1 MKLDFQVRYFLEHK
15 ALPQALWN
23 NREQLLLSLLREN
36 RKAMVGF
43 YARAEEVNPEYQCP
57 YTAEQFSV
65 SLREYVTD
73 TGSVLIVRVAMPE
86 PEVPLLCHT
95 VYICFAGNNCDDA
108 YFTSELE
115 QSGKHLLCAWT
126 KEGVHMSFGE
136 VPEDDFAKVVEL
148 FWEMKCDGGYAEYK
162 RVYD

>member
-23 NREQLLLSLLREN
+23 NREQLLLSLLRGN
-36 RKAMVGF
+36 QKTMIGF
-43 YARAEEVNPEYQCP
+43 YDRAEEVNPEYLCP

-95 VYICFAGNNCDDA
+95 VYICFASNNCDDA

-148 FWEMKCDGGYAEYK
+148 VWEMKRNGRYAEYK

>member
-1 MKLDFQVRYFLEHK
+1 LKFDFQVRYFLEHK

-23 NREQLLLSLLREN
+23 NREQLLLSLLREK
-36 RKAMVGF
+36 KAMIGF
-43 YARAEEVNPEYQCP
+43 YGRAEEVNPEYRCP
-57 YTAEQFSV
+57 YTTEQFSV
-65 SLREYVTD
+65 SLREYVSD
-73 TGSVLIVRVAMPE
+73 EGSVLIVRVAMPA
-86 PEVPLLCHT
+86 PEAPLLCHT

-136 VPEDDFAKVVEL
+136 VPEDDFSKVVEL
-148 FWEMKCDGGYAEYK
+148 FWEMKRDGGYAESK